1 MRKDNLSLVGIM
13 LPSFAHCYVLLHANP
28 PLATRL
34 DSVSMGWSSPG
45 WNWGS
50 AIGEAHEEAM
60 NVRAALATPEAR
72 RDFLRATAAGDTEIE
87 EAKMALALKCQR
99 ARNRRYDTDRRWEML
114 MEEMASCEFEGDDG
128 IEKLAEAIRLRL
140 RNEAAIYKDAE
151 PREWIAIA
159 LNKLGFVERG
169 L

>member
-1 MRKDNLSLVGIM
+1 MLS
-13 LPSFAHCYVLLHANP
+13 SFARCLVLLHAGP
-28 PLATRL
+28 PHMARQHL
-34 DSVSMGWSSPG
+34 DSLSMGWSSPD

-50 AIGEAHEEAM
+50 AVGSAHDEAM

-72 RDFLRATAAGDTEIE
+72 QEFLRATAAGDAEIE
-87 EAKMALALKCQR
+87 DAKMALALKCQR
-99 ARNRRYDTDRRWEML
+99 ARNFRYDTDGRWEML
-114 MEEMASCEFEGDDG
+114 MEEMARCDFEGEDG
-128 IEKLAEAIRLRL
+128 VEKLAQAIRLRL
-140 RNEAAIYKDAE
+140 RNEAAVYTDAE